1 VWSSRYQSHRYV
13 TLTPLSTPPPSTT
26 PALSPSLPHRK
37 QRWIRLTARL
47 LFGGFFL
54 TTFLLRRESPSRL
67 DPPVNGPRLLGT
79 EAVTPRLGG
88 LPGINL
94 AEANN
99 NLDVTEHEG
108 RFYLAFRNAPTHFAS
123 RDTHLYVVS
132 SGDEQNWRFETVV
145 KLGRDLREPRL
156 LSFGGQLHLYFA
168 VLGTSML
175 QFEPDKMMGLAR
187 KADGTWT
194 EPRDV
199 YRPGFIP
206 WRTKLLGGRAYM
218 ASYGDGRHI
227 YTRDNIPLEVHWLTS
242 EDGWNWQPAVATHAA
257 VLKGGGSEADFVE
270 APDGGIVAVVR
281 NEAGDDGGWGS
292 KVCKATASA
301 PGVWGCKNDP
311 RKFDSPLLFR
321 HGQAIYLI
329 ARRHL
334 RGDGA
339 YDLGWRRLPH
349 ALQTLVYQLDYW
361 RYPKRCA
368 LWRVDPQSLDVTWQL
383 DLPSRGDT
391 CFPAVQVEHGKEEGM
406 VAVYNYS
413 SPLDGPDVP
422 WLTGQLGRTSIYRSL
437 IQLDP
442 RPISAVAR

>member
-1 VWSSRYQSHRYV
+1 V
-13 TLTPLSTPPPSTT
+13 STPSSDSTPTLPPHG
-26 PALSPSLPHRK
+26 PRDGHWVRLVARSLFV
-37 QRWIRLTARL
+37 A
-47 LFGGFFL
+47 FFL
-54 TTFLLRRESPSRL
+54 AAFLLRREAPSRL
-67 DPPVNGPRLLGT
+67 DPPLRGPRLLDT
-79 EAVTPRLGG
+79 EAVTPRLLN
-88 LPGINL
+88 LPGMAL
-94 AEANN
+94 ANANN

-108 RFYLAFRNAPTHFAS
+108 RFYLAFRNAPNHFAS
-123 RDTHLYVVS
+123 RDARLYVVS
-132 SGDEQNWRFETVV
+132 SNDEKNWRFETIVN
-145 KLGRDLREPRL
+145 LGRDLREPRL
-156 LSFGGQLHLYFA
+156 LSWGGQLHLYFA

-194 EPRDV
+194 QPRDV

-206 WRTKLLGGRAYM
+206 WRTKVLGGKPYM

-227 YTRDNIPLEVHWLTS
+227 YTRDGVPLEVHWLTS
-242 EDGWNWQPAVATHAA
+242 EDGWSWHPAVATQAA
-257 VLKGGGSEADFVE
+257 VLKGGGSETDFVD
-270 APDGGIVAVVR
+270 APDGGIVSVVR

-292 KVCKATASA
+292 KICKASATA
-301 PGVWGCKNDP
+301 PGVWSCRNDP

-321 HGQAIYLI
+321 HGNAIYLI

-349 ALQTLVYQLDYW
+349 AVQTLVYQLDYW

-368 LWRVDPQSLDVTWQL
+368 LWKVDAQTLDVTWQL
-383 DLPSRGDT
+383 DLPSKGDT
-391 CFPAVQVEHGKEEGM
+391 CFPAVQVERGAGASQNGGM

-422 WLTGQLGRTSIYRSL
+422 WLTGQLGRTNIYRSL

-442 RPISAVAR
+442 PLTSLAH